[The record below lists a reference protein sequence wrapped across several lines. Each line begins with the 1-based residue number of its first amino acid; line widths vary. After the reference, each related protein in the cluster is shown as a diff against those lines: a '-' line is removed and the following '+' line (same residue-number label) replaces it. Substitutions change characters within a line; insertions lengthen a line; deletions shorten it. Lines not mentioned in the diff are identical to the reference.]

1 MTFLYEVWQATGP
14 DSQAPNG
21 EWQVWGACWDAN
33 GQVKLPLEPAKGY
46 AKALARVSGL
56 PTEVRG
62 KNHQVKVSF
71 GIETV

>member
-1 MTFLYEVWQATGP
+1 
-14 DSQAPNG
+14 
-21 EWQVWGACWDAN
+21 VWGACWDAN